1 MASLRKANAYSKKK
15 VVPYTRVSKKK
26 SKSYV
31 KTVPHQ
37 KIAAD
42 VTPPSPEH
50 IPFHLKQTFVGEG
63 KLKMKYILWYRDL
76 MFLHKKIAHK
86 KISELKGVEIDQWQ
100 ERTDEFIK
108 VMTKLVGDIIS

>member
-37 KIAAD
+37 KIVKFTMGNSGMFND
-42 VTPPSPEH
+42 GKFP
-50 IPFHLKQTFVGEG
+50 IHLKPLFLLSY
-63 KLKMKYILWYRDL
+63 KILFLLRICLSLK
-76 MFLHKKIAHK
+76 
-86 KISELKGVEIDQWQ
+86 
-100 ERTDEFIK
+100 
-108 VMTKLVGDIIS
+108 